1 MMNIICNN
9 IINFNYIS
17 VSSSWPFNIK
27 HPSEMDMTD
36 GCGLINLHAIH
47 MLHERLGFWKEVP
60 VAIQCRLAGAK
71 VFLFLLNKKMFNT
84 FLFRGFCYYILAR
97 RKIAGNIPVPG

>member
-1 MMNIICNN
+1 VISIICNYIN
-9 IINFNYIS
+9 NFNS
-17 VSSSWPFNIK
+17 KLVSSNCPSGVK

-47 MLHERLGFWKEVP
+47 MLHERLGLWKEVP

-71 VFLFLLNKKMFNT
+71 VLVLIF
-84 FLFRGFCYYILAR
+84 I
-97 RKIAGNIPVPG
+97 II

>member
-1 MMNIICNN
+1 VTSIVCNSSN
-9 IINFNYIS
+9 SIINFNFKL
-17 VSSSWPFNIK
+17 VSSNCPSDVK

-47 MLHERLGFWKEVP
+47 MLHERLGLWKEVP

-71 VFLFLLNKKMFNT
+71 VLVFILLSYEEISKHVS
-84 FLFRGFCYYILAR
+84 L
-97 RKIAGNIPVPG
+97 

>member
-1 MMNIICNN
+1 MISIIYNRV
-9 IINFNYIS
+9 INFNYKL
-17 VSSSWPFNIK
+17 VSSSCPSNIK

-47 MLHERLGFWKEVP
+47 MLHERLGFWREVP

-71 VFLFLLNKKMFNT
+71 VNFSLLD
-84 FLFRGFCYYILAR
+84 
-97 RKIAGNIPVPG
+97 